1 MKKFLKSPWTIG
13 ISTTLLGFILTI
25 GYDLIKGKQVFT
37 TIGKFFSMLWRWII
51 TFLTLD
57 LKVWWVL
64 LGIAVLF
71 FVLYAVAKISEPKEQ
86 VKPAF
91 TNYTQDRF
99 RLWKWSWNWEWSSY
113 HKQWHVANLHA
124 HCPQCDTPM
133 NHDQYED
140 VFQCPRC
147 HFRAEY
153 DNHEK
158 SYEVETVI
166 IDNLNR
172 QKGGCKN
179 ET

>member
-13 ISTTLLGFILTI
+13 ISTTLLGFILTV

-37 TIGKFFSMLWRWII
+37 TIGKFFSMLWSWII

-133 NHDQYED
+133 NHDQYRNYD
-140 VFQCPRC
+140 YQHRRFQKSRKRDKSAAGQAERRRC
-147 HFRAEY
+147 YPLHTRHKPHCY
-153 DNHEK
+153 
-158 SYEVETVI
+158 Y
-166 IDNLNR
+166 
-172 QKGGCKN
+172 
-179 ET
+179 

>member
-13 ISTTLLGFILTI
+13 ISTTLLGFILTV

-37 TIGKFFSMLWRWII
+37 TIGKFFSMLWSWII

-91 TNYTQDRF
+91 TDYTQDRF
-99 RLWKWSWNWEWSSY
+99 RL
-113 HKQWHVANLHA
+113 
-124 HCPQCDTPM
+124 
-133 NHDQYED
+133 
-140 VFQCPRC
+140 
-147 HFRAEY
+147 
-153 DNHEK
+153 
-158 SYEVETVI
+158 
-166 IDNLNR
+166 
-172 QKGGCKN
+172 
-179 ET
+179 